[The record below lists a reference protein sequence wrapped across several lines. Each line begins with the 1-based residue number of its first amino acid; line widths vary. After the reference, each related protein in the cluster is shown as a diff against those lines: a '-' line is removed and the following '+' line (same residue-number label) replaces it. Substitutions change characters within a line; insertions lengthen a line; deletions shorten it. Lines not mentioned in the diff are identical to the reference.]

1 MDTNRYQSDNI
12 NREAISK
19 AHRYCS
25 VQERCIIET
34 KKKLKQWGVKEVH
47 TDDIIE
53 QLIKDNFLNEER
65 FVNTFVSS
73 KFNLNKWGKI
83 KIRYEL
89 VLKKIPESMI
99 QSGLD
104 KIDEQEYHS
113 VMKKII
119 LKKKAEIKETDIYK
133 AKKKVG
139 TFAISKGYEPELV
152 WDIIRKD
159 KIMG

>member
-1 MDTNRYQSDNI
+1 MDKNRHQTNDI
-12 NREAISK
+12 IREAISK
-19 AHRYCS
+19 ANRYCS
-25 VQERCIIET
+25 VQERCVIDIQ
-34 KKKLKQWGVKEVH
+34 KKLKQWGVEEVD

-65 FVNTFVSS
+65 FVDTFVIS

-89 VLKKIPESMI
+89 VIKKIPERLI

-113 VMKKII
+113 VLKKII
-119 LKKKAEIKETDIYK
+119 LKKKGEIKETDIYK
-133 AKKKVG
+133 ANKKVA

-152 WDIIRKD
+152 WDVIREYR
-159 KIMG
+159 IM

>member
-1 MDTNRYQSDNI
+1 MMDKNRYQSDDL

-25 VQERCIIET
+25 VQERCVIDIH
-34 KKKLKQWGVKEVH
+34 KKLKQWGVKEVDI
-47 TDDIIE
+47 DDIIE

-65 FVNTFVSS
+65 FVDTFVIS
-73 KFNLNKWGKI
+73 KFDINKWGKI

-89 VLKKIPESMI
+89 VLRKIPGNLI

-113 VMKKII
+113 VLKKVI
-119 LKKKAEIKETDIYK
+119 LKKKGEIKETDIYK
-133 AKKKVG
+133 AKKKVA
-139 TFAISKGYEPELV
+139 TFAISKGYEPALV
-152 WDIIRKD
+152 WDTIK
-159 KIMG
+159 KLVH

>member
-1 MDTNRYQSDNI
+1 MDKNRYQSDGI

-19 AHRYCS
+19 AQQYCS
-25 VQERCIIET
+25 LQERCVIDIQ
-34 KKKLKQWGVKEVH
+34 KKLKQWGVKGVDM
-47 TDDIIE
+47 DDIIE
-53 QLIKDNFLNEER
+53 QLINDNFLNEER
-65 FVNTFVSS
+65 FVDTFVIS
-73 KFNLNKWGKI
+73 KFDLNKWGKI

-89 VLKKIPESMI
+89 VLRKIPEMLI

-113 VMKKII
+113 VLKKII

-133 AKKKVG
+133 AKKKVA

-152 WDIIRKD
+152 WNIIAKNQ
-159 KIMG
+159 IM

>member
-1 MDTNRYQSDNI
+1 MDKNRYQSDGI

-19 AHRYCS
+19 AQQYCS
-25 VQERCIIET
+25 LQERCVIDIQ
-34 KKKLKQWGVKEVH
+34 KKLKQWGVKGVDM
-47 TDDIIE
+47 DDIIE
-53 QLIKDNFLNEER
+53 QLINDNFLNEER
-65 FVNTFVSS
+65 FVDTFVIS
-73 KFNLNKWGKI
+73 KFDLNKWGKI

-89 VLKKIPESMI
+89 VLRKIPEMLI

-113 VMKKII
+113 VLKKII

-133 AKKKVG
+133 AKKKVA

-152 WDIIRKD
+152 WNAIK
-159 KIMG
+159 KLVH